1 MKGLAPLFLGIF
13 GTFAFS
19 WVGLTVIPN
28 WQIGHLNPQ
37 SDEEGT
43 DIYPMPQSGMVQ
55 RGARVYAANGCIYCH
70 SQQVRADYAA
80 ADVERKWGNRRSAPR
95 DYIFE
100 RPVFLGK
107 MRMGQDIANIGAR
120 APAEQESPQPAGA
133 ASPAA
138 SPAPQGGAPAPGAA
152 GSGEKPSPPPGSV
165 GSPAPSAP
173 SPAAPA
179 ASPSPVGSPGTQ
191 GATVSSPP
199 PPGGSPPPASSPAA
213 SPAAAATS
221 PAPKPPAS
229 PPPAG
234 SPATSPSVP
243 RPGESP
249 ASPPAPVAA
258 AGSPTATP
266 APWPEVTT
274 GEPPMYSAAWH
285 HVHLYSPR
293 SINVDSVMPSYRF
306 LYQTRRISDMPSAE
320 ALHLIGS
327 DAPPDGW
334 EVVPTFDAKC
344 LVAYLMSLN
353 QSHPLKE
360 VRSAP
365 PAGASP
371 AASPAASPPPAP
383 PK

>member
-19 WVGLTVIPN
+19 WVGLIVIPN

-43 DIYPMPQSGMVQ
+43 DIYPMPQSGMFA

-70 SQQVRADYAA
+70 SQQVRADYSG
-80 ADVERKWGNRRSAPR
+80 ADIERKWGNRRSAPR

-107 MRMGQDIANIGAR
+107 MRMGQDLANVGAR
-120 APAEQESPQPAGA
+120 APAEQESPPPGGV
-133 ASPAA
+133 ASPVS
-138 SPAPQGGAPAPGAA
+138 SPAPNAAPSGASPGPAA
-152 GSGEKPSPPPGSV
+152 GTP
-165 GSPAPSAP
+165 
-173 SPAAPA
+173 
-179 ASPSPVGSPGTQ
+179 SPSPVSPTSKPTGSP
-191 GATVSSPP
+191 S
-199 PPGGSPPPASSPAA
+199 PASSPTA
-213 SPAAAATS
+213 SPAAAAATS
-221 PAPKPPAS
+221 PAPNASPAPKPTAS
-229 PPPAG
+229 PPPAS

-243 RPGESP
+243 RPNESP
-249 ASPPAPVAA
+249 ASPSAPVAA
-258 AGSPTATP
+258 GGSPAP
-266 APWPEVTT
+266 ASAPWPEVTT

-306 LYQTRRISDMPSAE
+306 LYEARRISDAPSAE
-320 ALHLIGS
+320 ALHLTGS
-327 DAPPDGW
+327 DAPRDGW
-334 EVVPTFDAKC
+334 EIVPTFDAKC

-360 VRSAP
+360 VRSAA
-365 PAGASP
+365 PA
-371 AASPAASPPPAP
+371 AASPAVPPAP
-383 PK
+383 APAPAK